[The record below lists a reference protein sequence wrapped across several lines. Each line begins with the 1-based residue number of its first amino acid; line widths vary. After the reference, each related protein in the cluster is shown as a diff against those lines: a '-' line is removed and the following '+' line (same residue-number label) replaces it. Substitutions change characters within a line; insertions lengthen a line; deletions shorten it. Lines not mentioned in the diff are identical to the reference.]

1 MPAPSGGGAL
11 DPGLLRG
18 RIVFSMDDDIYLI
31 NADGSGL
38 RRLTSNP
45 GEEFDPAWSPDGTNV
60 VYRDSRRGINNDDEV
75 FEMTANGSQQRDL
88 TNDPANEWGPA
99 WSPVGSMIAFSS
111 DRGGLPQIYLMHSD
125 GSGQT
130 RLTDIEGEYPAWSPD
145 GTKIAFMSQAGA
157 PGPGGAPGYE
167 IFVMDADGSALQG
180 LTHAPGEDG
189 WPAWS
194 RDGSQ
199 IAFSST
205 RDDHG
210 QLGPD
215 GPLFDVYVMNAD
227 GSDQRRV
234 TERFGQFTTWS
245 PDGRYI
251 LVSPGGYVVRPDG
264 SGVTQLSASG
274 PGGGLDFADWR
285 G

>member
-18 RIVFSMDDDIYLI
+18 RIVFSMNDDIYLI

-111 DRGGLPQIYLMHSD
+111 DRGASHRSISCIR
-125 GSGQT
+125 T
-130 RLTDIEGEYPAWSPD
+130 
-145 GTKIAFMSQAGA
+145 A
-157 PGPGGAPGYE
+157 PGR
-167 IFVMDADGSALQG
+167 
-180 LTHAPGEDG
+180 
-189 WPAWS
+189 PA
-194 RDGSQ
+194 
-199 IAFSST
+199 
-205 RDDHG
+205 
-210 QLGPD
+210 
-215 GPLFDVYVMNAD
+215 
-227 GSDQRRV
+227 
-234 TERFGQFTTWS
+234 
-245 PDGRYI
+245 
-251 LVSPGGYVVRPDG
+251 
-264 SGVTQLSASG
+264 
-274 PGGGLDFADWR
+274 
-285 G
+285 